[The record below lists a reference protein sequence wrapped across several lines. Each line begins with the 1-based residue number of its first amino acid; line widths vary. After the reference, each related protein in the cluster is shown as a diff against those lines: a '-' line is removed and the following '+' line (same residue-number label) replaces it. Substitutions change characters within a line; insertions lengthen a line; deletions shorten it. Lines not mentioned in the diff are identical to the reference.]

1 MSIGGRSYSDPSYGS
16 HKQLEFGQFTC
27 GTRSAAILEAIVI
40 TTPIKVVAI
49 SGVASAA
56 GSGSTSAWAVC
67 KNTTALGTLTFATNA
82 TAGAVA
88 NATVTTTAADLKCA
102 VGDRLTLQSGTQ
114 TADPAQTCKVS
125 VEYYD
130 IFDNSDN

>member
-1 MSIGGRSYSDPSYGS
+1 MSKGGRSYSDPSYGS
-16 HKQLEFGQFTC
+16 HKSMTFQQFSC
-27 GTRSAAILEAIVI
+27 GTRSAAILDAIVVN
-40 TTPIKVVAI
+40 TPMKVIGI
-49 SGVASAA
+49 SGVAAFA

-88 NATVTTTAADLKCA
+88 NATVTTTAASVICA

-114 TADPAQTCKVS
+114 TADPNQTCKVS
-125 VEYYD
+125 VEYYEL
-130 IFDNSDN
+130 FDVSDN

>member
-1 MSIGGRSYSDPSYGS
+1 MSKGGRSYSDPSYGS

-40 TTPIKVVAI
+40 TTPIRVVAV

-56 GSGSTSAWAVC
+56 GSGSTSAWSVS

-88 NATVTTTAADLKCA
+88 NATITATDLA
-102 VGDRLTLQSGTQ
+102 VGDRLVLASGTA
-114 TADPAQTCKVS
+114 TADPNQTCKVS
-125 VEYYD
+125 VEYYE
-130 IFDNSDN
+130 IFNNSDN

>member
-1 MSIGGRSYSDPSYGS
+1 MSKGGRTYSDPSYGS

-40 TTPIKVVAI
+40 TTPIRVVAV

-56 GSGSTSAWAVC
+56 GSGSTSAWSVS

-88 NATVTTTAADLKCA
+88 NATITATDLA
-102 VGDRLTLQSGTQ
+102 VGDRLVLASGTA
-114 TADPAQTCKVS
+114 TADPNQTCKVS
-125 VEYYD
+125 VEYYE
-130 IFDNSDN
+130 IFSNSDN